1 MKVFVRVATWVLALV
16 VVGFVILKSGRYSIV
31 SDLSLSSYAPSGT
44 SAFLE
49 LTKRLGYNSTL
60 DETIAPKMDHVSVI
74 PYDSGDDAA
83 AVRDFLVENVKP
95 GSRTLLLGV
104 ETERVKEE
112 ASVINYTVMEPSAAK
127 KFGIHTIPSSNGG
140 FNEAWLAGDG
150 TRVSASSA
158 NTLMQSDY
166 GNRVRIYK
174 LNGGTVIAL
183 DSANF
188 IQNHLIDK
196 GQNAEMISALLA
208 YAADGSKNVNVVN
221 YFAGQ
226 KVNTSIIA
234 RLGAP
239 FESGWSQLWVAA
251 ALIFLANCVRF
262 GKPPIRRAKQGSQHE
277 LALAIAQTLRTS
289 RNPAWALRE
298 ILDRTM
304 LALERRHRVSRS
316 VLLDDASSPLSLE
329 QVNTLNYTLDQLR
342 NSTNERD
349 LLHHAKNLQ
358 RLV

>member
-16 VVGFVILKSGRYSIV
+16 VVGFVILKSGRYSIT
-31 SDLSLSSYAPSGT
+31 SDLSLSSYTPSGT

-49 LTKRLGYNSTL
+49 LTKRLGYLPTL
-60 DETIAPKMDHVSVI
+60 DDTIAPNLDNVSVI
-74 PYDSGDDAA
+74 PYPADDSE
-83 AVRDFLVENVKP
+83 AVRDFLAEHIKP
-95 GSRTLLLGV
+95 GSTTLLLGV
-104 ETERVKEE
+104 ETERVKDT
-112 ASVINYTVMEPSAAK
+112 ASNVNYTVMEPGQNK
-127 KFGIHTIPSSNGG
+127 KFSIFTPSPYGSGSD
-140 FNEAWLAGDG
+140 WLRGERTWASDADG
-150 TRVSASSA
+150 S
-158 NTLMQSDY
+158 TLMQSDY
-166 GNRVRIYK
+166 GHKVRVYK
-174 LNGGTVIAL
+174 LNGGTVIAV

-196 GQNAEMISALLA
+196 GQNAEMASALLA
-208 YAADGSKNVNVVN
+208 YATGGVKNVNVVN
-221 YFAGQ
+221 YFAG
-226 KVNTSIIA
+226 KNINNSIIA

-251 ALIFLANCVRF
+251 TLIFLANCVRF

-316 VLLDDASSPLSLE
+316 ILLDDASSPLSLE
-329 QVNTLNYTLDQLR
+329 QVNTLNYTLEQLR
-342 NSTNERD
+342 NSTTERD